1 MAHPIQ
7 VFLKSIRRTALLQ
20 ESREQSDAQLL
31 ERFVGG
37 DGVALE
43 MLVRRHAL
51 MVWGVCSRTLTHHDA
66 AEDAFQ
72 ATFLVLLRKAGSICP
87 REQLANWLYGVAYKT
102 ACKARQ
108 TAAKRYA
115 REKQVD
121 TMPEPATEPH
131 NDGFGAD
138 LHALLDEELSRL
150 PEKYRIAVV
159 LCDVEGNTRHEAAE
173 QLHLPEGTVGSRL
186 ARGRALLAKRL
197 IKRGLS
203 VSATAL
209 AATGFHE
216 AASGAVPAALLSHTV
231 NVVNLAAAGE
241 TVAAGLISTRVFVV
255 VEAVLRAMAV
265 AKQKALGLVF
275 VLATLVLA
283 GGIVTWKALAD
294 QQAQPQSAPGEVTD
308 FPGLVVPGEVRR
320 FPVEE
325 YAWSVSFAPD
335 GERLLIGTGGLAPIR
350 VCDVNSGQ
358 EVLRTKPYPSCW
370 SVASSPDGKSIV
382 VGLGAKPIQI
392 LNAQTGEVY
401 RELPAI
407 GARNVIFSPDGRLVA
422 SSHADDRL
430 ALWDVAQGRVLKVFP
445 VANGAVHGAAFTPDS
460 KHVLVIDPSTALR
473 LYEVESGKEVRRF
486 VGHTDRVTD
495 VAVSSDGQ
503 RALSCSL
510 DKTLRLWDLA
520 TGTELACM
528 QHQHGLHGVAF
539 CPDGHR
545 AVSAANQ
552 TVHLWDLT
560 TGRELHR
567 FVGHQGAVVC
577 VAVSPDGRYALS
589 GSSDRTVRLWRLPDP
604 ALGPGQ

>member
-7 VFLKSIRRTALLQ
+7 VFLQSIRRTALLQ

-51 MVWGVCSRTLTHHDA
+51 MVWGVCRRTLTHHDA

-108 TAAKRYA
+108 TIAKRYA

-121 TMPEPATEPH
+121 TMPEQATEPN
-131 NDGFGAD
+131 NDEFGPD
-138 LHALLDEELSRL
+138 LRALLDEELSRL
-150 PEKYRIAVV
+150 PERYRIAVV
-159 LCDVEGNTRHEAAE
+159 LCDVEGNTRHDAAE
-173 QLHLPEGTVGSRL
+173 QLHLPEGTLASRL

-203 VSATAL
+203 VSATTL
-209 AATGFHE
+209 AATGFRE

-231 NVVNLAAAGE
+231 NLVNLVAAGE
-241 TVAAGLISTRVFVV
+241 AVAAGLISTRVSVV
-255 VEAVLRAMAV
+255 VEGVLRAMSV

-294 QQAQPQSAPGEVTD
+294 QQAQPQSAPGQVTD
-308 FPGLVVPGEVRR
+308 LPALAVPGEVRR
-320 FPVEE
+320 FQVEE
-325 YAWSVSFAPD
+325 YAWSVSFSPD
-335 GERLLIGTGGLAPIR
+335 GQRIVVGVGQGGVPIHIY
-350 VCDVNSGQ
+350 D
-358 EVLRTKPYPSCW
+358 LRTGEEVRGRIGFSSCW
-370 SVASSPDGKSIV
+370 STSFSPDGKYIA
-382 VGLGAKPIQI
+382 VGFGAKPIQI

-401 RELPAI
+401 RELGGP
-407 GARNVIFSPDGRLVA
+407 ARNVTFSHDGRLIA
-422 SSHADDRL
+422 AGHADDRVR
-430 ALWDVAQGRVLKVFP
+430 LWDVAQGRLMRIFP
-445 VANGAVHGAAFTPDS
+445 AANGAVHGAAFTPDS
-460 KHVLVIDPSTALR
+460 KLLLVIDPSRALR

-495 VAVSSDGQ
+495 VAVSADGQ

-520 TGTELACM
+520 TGTELFCLE
-528 QHQHGLHGVAF
+528 HQHGLHGMAF
-539 CPDGHR
+539 CPDGRR

-567 FVGHQGAVVC
+567 FAGHQASVVC

-604 ALGPGQ
+604 GTGPRQ